1 MTEKHKYK
9 TIGKVINNEITK
21 KRAAKI
27 LDLSIRRIEQLM
39 KIYDTQNMTSFA
51 HHSRG
56 RRAYNKTKPEICENI
71 LNLYKTKYIDFNFIH
86 FKEKLLENEKIKIS
100 YSVLYN
106 LMSLNQIKSPRKQK
120 LRKKDKSHPL
130 RERHKYFGELL
141 QADASEHL
149 WLGIN
154 HPKIFLHGAIDD
166 ATNTV
171 VGLYF
176 DYQETLNGYY
186 NVLYQILKN
195 YGIPMTFYTDKRT
208 IFTY

>member
-1 MTEKHKYK
+1 M
-9 TIGKVINNEITK
+9 V
-21 KRAAKI
+21 
-27 LDLSIRRIEQLM
+27 EQH
-39 KIYDTQNMTSFA
+39 I
-51 HHSRG
+51 
-56 RRAYNKTKPEICENI
+56 TKPEICENI
-71 LNLYKTKYIDFNFIH
+71 PNLYKTKYIDFNFIH

-120 LRKKDKSHPL
+120 LRKKYKSHPL
-130 RERHKYFGELL
+130 RERHKCFGKLL

-171 VGLYF
+171 IGLYF
-176 DYQETLNGYY
+176 NYQETLNGYF
-186 NVLYQILKN
+186 I
-195 YGIPMTFYTDKRT
+195 MFYIK
-208 IFTY
+208 F